1 MLSPTVVLQWLYSWH
16 VGEFLDFFYLV
27 VVAKKLGN
35 IFIFNIQ
42 HVGDLSFDII
52 FNNYDFVKLTF

>member
-1 MLSPTVVLQWLYSWH
+1 MLSPTVVLQWLYIWH

-27 VVAKKLGN
+27 VVAKKFGN
-35 IFIFNIQ
+35 IFIFSIQ
-42 HVGDLSFDII
+42 HVGDLSFDI